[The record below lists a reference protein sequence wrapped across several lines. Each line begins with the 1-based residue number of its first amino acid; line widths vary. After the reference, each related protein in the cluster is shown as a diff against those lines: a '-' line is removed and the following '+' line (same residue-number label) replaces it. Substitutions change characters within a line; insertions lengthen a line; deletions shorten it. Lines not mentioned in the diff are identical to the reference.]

1 MLGYCKIPLCKKPV
15 ENRDSGLCA
24 SHSKALR
31 KVVQSPIKKASI
43 KLSKKLLTYSERAKE
58 FIKNK
63 RCAVYPQLKAEE
75 VHHKRGRTGDLLL
88 DEAHWLPVSRKGHV
102 KIEMNPRWAKEMGY
116 SESRL
121 KWDKEPAPL
130 TIDNITKT
138 I

>member
-1 MLGYCKIPLCKKPV
+1 MMGYCKVEGCNKPV
-15 ENRDSGLCA
+15 ENKDTGLCA

-31 KVVQSPIKKASI
+31 KIVTTPLKKVAERTKKKA
-43 KLSKKLLTYSERAKE
+43 TQYHERAKE

-75 VHHKRGRTGDLLL
+75 VHHKRGRTGPLLL

-121 KWDKEPAPL
+121 KWDKEPAEM
-130 TIDNITKT
+130 TKEP